1 MVDVSP
7 DILKKV
13 TDRFN
18 ELYRKNTSITVMLR
32 QISRGTATYDT
43 ANRYAIEVGEMLR
56 TAFRE
61 ITQADLPN
69 GRMYYNIAQKVLL
82 PPLQNNYN
90 LIAAVTAQIQRQ
102 MNEAAGL
109 QLDAVIPAINASR
122 VEGFVRKVSEAEHF
136 DGVRWMLLEPVIN
149 YSQSVVDEFIQ
160 ENARFQQ
167 QAGLSPQ
174 ITRKVVNGC
183 CSWCRAMAGTYE
195 YADAPPDI
203 YRRHEYCR
211 CTVEYDPGDGRRQNV
226 HTKQWEDPQEA
237 AEREV
242 RRTYG
247 L

>member
-7 DILKKV
+7 AILKKV

-43 ANRYAIEVGEMLR
+43 ANRYAITVGEMLR

-69 GRMYYNIAQKVLL
+69 GRMYYNIAQKVLM
-82 PPLQNNYN
+82 PPIQNNYN

-109 QLDAVIPAINASR
+109 QLDAVIPPINTSR
-122 VEGFVRKVSEAEHF
+122 VEGFVRKVSDAEYF
-136 DGVRWMLLEPVIN
+136 DDARWMLQEPVIN

-160 ENARFQQ
+160 ENARFQYE
-167 QAGLSPQ
+167 AGLNPK
-174 ITRKVVNGC
+174 ITRYVVNGC
-183 CSWCRAMAGTYE
+183 CSWCRAMAGTYD
-195 YADAPPDI
+195 YADAPDDI
-203 YRRHEYCR
+203 YRQHEFCR
-211 CTVEYDPGDGRRQNV
+211 CTREFISSDGKRTILANRKDP
-226 HTKQWEDPQEA
+226 
-237 AEREV
+237 REEKELIA